1 MVLQREPSFAAC
13 FSDQIFHSVPSSI
26 RRGNRYFGLS
36 TPGKAEKFK
45 VLSAVVAIFS
55 TPLSLPA
62 FIDMLTDEFHGRRR
76 EVPGGAAGL
85 QKW

>member
-1 MVLQREPSFAAC
+1 MALQRELSFTAC
-13 FSDQIFHSVPSSI
+13 FRIRFFILFLRRSD
-26 RRGNRYFGLS
+26 GETGYFGLS
-36 TPGKAEKFK
+36 TPGKAEKFN